1 MESDNIGTMCSTAT
15 LSFVLLARALLLWRS
30 QIRIV
35 QLALATR
42 HEPLSNSVMVGWF
55 RLSLGPQLGGG
66 GGDSVKKGR
75 KRNLV
80 AQIFYALHIAC
91 SRIFFIYLLATTS
104 ALFHGARLLCF
115 ALN

>member
-1 MESDNIGTMCSTAT
+1 MESDNIGTMCSTAA

-30 QIRIV
+30 QIQV
-35 QLALATR
+35 VPLALATR

-66 GGDSVKKGR
+66 DSAKKGR
-75 KRNLV
+75 KGNLV